1 MKCPVHGRTTGGM
14 QNKWQYDIHTLQVV
28 AHETP
33 KRPVQWRGATCGM
46 MELFL
51 DWTFPWLNNS
61 LTELFL
67 DWTFDLFHEWT
78 FSLVLKLHNSELY
91 SELPFMIAMWL
102 CTFQNHIKPL
112 GKSKLTLAST
122 LPWKAYFQRLA
133 LDDAHTQR
141 TPNLLLAISFA
152 VRVLTPLPLA
162 LVHSAGLSYVEQ
174 CWANLEQ
181 VVGATRIPLRQS
193 SCHHVSQL
201 KLVGV
206 IHVWG

>member
-1 MKCPVHGRTTGGM
+1 MRCKTH
-14 QNKWQYDIHTLQVV
+14 WDILALRHSPLLVATHERSSTWPNNRWDAKQMALWHSPLQVV
-28 AHETP
+28 AHEP
-33 KRPVQWRGATCGM
+33 PNRPVTVRGATCGM

-51 DWTFPWLNNS
+51 DWT
-61 LTELFL
+61 FL

-91 SELPFMIAMWL
+91 SELPFMIAMYVS
-102 CTFQNHIKPL
+102 NHIKPL

-133 LDDAHTQR
+133 LDDAHAQR

-174 CWANLEQ
+174 CWANLE
-181 VVGATRIPLRQS
+181 
-193 SCHHVSQL
+193 
-201 KLVGV
+201 
-206 IHVWG
+206 